1 MRPSRSLSTALLL
14 GAALAATACE
24 SKATPVA
31 EPSAIAQTN
40 AAAGAA
46 RPTPTA
52 TSARRAGA
60 FARTVTDTSAD
71 IARQT
76 VTDAVFIGK
85 RDEVLAQGRANLRAL
100 ELGIEALRAR
110 APGVKD
116 PAKLRGALAAV
127 AAAQPLASD
136 AVDAV
141 AIATPETWEVR
152 RASVETTF
160 AALDTAYRG
169 AVDAAK

>member
-40 AAAGAA
+40 AAASAA
-46 RPTPTA
+46 RHSNSDV
-52 TSARRAGA
+52 SASREAL
-60 FARTVTDTSAD
+60 ARTVTDTSAD